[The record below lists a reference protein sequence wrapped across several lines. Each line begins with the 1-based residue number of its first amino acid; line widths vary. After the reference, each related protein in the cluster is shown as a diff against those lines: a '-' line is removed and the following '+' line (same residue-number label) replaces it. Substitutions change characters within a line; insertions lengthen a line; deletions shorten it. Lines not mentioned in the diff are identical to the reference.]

1 MVELCQYH
9 LQDQFGPAMASHLSS
24 PLYYKQIEYTDK
36 KGEQRKKGES
46 AAPVLYVKLIY
57 SEKSNKISSPL
68 TTKGKQKV
76 GPFDYLD
83 Q

>member
-1 MVELCQYH
+1 MELCQYH
-9 LQDQFGPAMASHLSS
+9 LQDQFGPLMASHLSS

-36 KGEQRKKGES
+36 KGEQRKKRWSGS
-46 AAPVLYVKLIY
+46 PCTLCKLIY
-57 SEKSNKISSPL
+57 SEKSNKISSPF

-76 GPFDYLD
+76 GPFDYLN